1 MFRCF
6 DFFVSHKILFNLLKT
21 DAPHLGHLW
30 KDIYSE
36 NVDEYLAFH
45 LPHSI
50 IKRKHNLCTQHKNVC
65 GFIQWNSINFQV
77 KYQVVVNC
85 LPFTCQP
92 HKQNEDNRQKLL
104 QRLYYSCFSICLIGD
119 VNVRCVCIYIFNFIH
134 LQNRH
139 RQTNCCQLHLNSCV
153 LLVLPMCLYGVSS
166 TSDNVATQPLS
177 MWMCTPSVYIY
188 ILMPFLRIQF
198 VTK

>member
-1 MFRCF
+1 MY
-6 DFFVSHKILFNLLKT
+6 VALYNGILLIFKLNT
-21 DAPHLGHLW
+21 
-30 KDIYSE
+30 
-36 NVDEYLAFH
+36 
-45 LPHSI
+45 
-50 IKRKHNLCTQHKNVC
+50 
-65 GFIQWNSINFQV
+65 
-77 KYQVVVNC
+77 
-85 LPFTCQP
+85 
-92 HKQNEDNRQKLL
+92 KLL
-104 QRLYYSCFSICLIGD
+104 WIVFRSLVSLTNKMKTTGKSCYKDYITHASVSVLLAMSMLG
-119 VNVRCVCIYIFNFIH
+119 VCVCVYIFNFIH